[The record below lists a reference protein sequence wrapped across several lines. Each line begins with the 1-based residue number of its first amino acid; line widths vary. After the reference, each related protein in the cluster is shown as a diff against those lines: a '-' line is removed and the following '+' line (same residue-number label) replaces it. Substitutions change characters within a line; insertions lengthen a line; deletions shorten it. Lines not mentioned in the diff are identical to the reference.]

1 MLNFSKF
8 KIISILLFCVFVIIL
23 TLPVFFGESSNK
35 SVKLISSYL
44 PESKL
49 NLGLDL
55 QGGSQLTLEVDF
67 DNYKREQ
74 LKNYRNE
81 LKSLFREELI
91 RAIPNVVGD
100 EIRFV
105 LNDDY
110 DDKKIKK
117 LIKDVSSN
125 LEITNKDNRYFLT
138 MDDSLIKKM
147 KADVIQQS
155 IEIIRRR
162 VDESGTKEPTI
173 QAQGSNRILLQVP
186 GVEDA
191 SQLKSILGKTAKMT
205 FHFVKDFSDQGDYL
219 VEQPG
224 TKLLFDDEGKSY
236 LIENEV
242 ILSGDLLTDANTTYH
257 EGQPAVGFN
266 FNSLGSQKF
275 AKITRE
281 NIGQLFAII
290 LDDKVVTAPRIR
302 SIINQGTGVISG
314 NFTAEEAKEVALL
327 LRAGALPAPLNIIE
341 ERSVGP
347 SLGQDSID
355 SGSFS
360 AIIGLVMVVIAMVI
374 FYGTFGLLA
383 NIALIMNI
391 LLIIASLSLIGA
403 NLTMPGI
410 AGIVLTIGMA
420 VDSNV
425 LIFERIKEEIRQ
437 KKSVII
443 AIDQG
448 FKQAYRT
455 IIDSNITTLIV
466 AFFLFGF
473 GSGPVKGF
481 AVTLSLGILSS
492 MFSAIIL
499 TRLMIALW
507 FRRNKPKMLNL

>member
-1 MLNFSKF
+1 MLNFSRI
-8 KIISILLFCVFVIIL
+8 KIISILLFCLAVIFIN
-23 TLPVFFGESSNK
+23 LPVFLTKNDNK
-35 SVKLISSYL
+35 ITSQILTYL
-44 PESKL
+44 PNSKL

-67 DNYKREQ
+67 ESYKKEQ
-74 LKNYRNE
+74 LENYRNE
-81 LKSLFREELI
+81 LKLVFREELI
-91 RAIPNVVGD
+91 RSIPIVVGD
-100 EIRFV
+100 EIRFNV
-105 LNDDY
+105 IGDY
-110 DDKKIKK
+110 DPKKIEKIINK
-117 LIKDVSSN
+117 VNSN
-125 LEITNKDNRYFLT
+125 LTINDSGSRYSIKISE
-138 MDDSLIKKM
+138 SLLKKM
-147 KADVIQQS
+147 KLGVIHQS

-173 QAQGSNRILLQVP
+173 QAQGSDRILLQVP
-186 GVEDA
+186 GVKD
-191 SQLKSILGKTAKMT
+191 SSKLKSILGKTAKMT
-205 FHFVKDFSDQGDYL
+205 FHFVKNFSDSGEYM

-224 TKLLFDDEGKSY
+224 TELMYDSDGKSY
-236 LIENEV
+236 LIEKEI
-242 ILSGDLLTDANTTYH
+242 ILSGDLLTDANATFH

-266 FNSLGSQKF
+266 FNNLGSKKF
-275 AKITRE
+275 AKITRD
-281 NIGQLFAII
+281 NIGELFAIV

-302 SIINQGTGVISG
+302 SVINQGSGVISG
-314 NFTAEEAKEVALL
+314 SFTAEEAKEVALL
-327 LRAGALPAPLNIIE
+327 LRAGALPAPLNVIE

-360 AIIGLVMVVIAMVI
+360 AIIGLLLVVIAMVI
-374 FYGTFGLLA
+374 FYGTFGMLA
-383 NIALIMNI
+383 NIALIMNV
-391 LLIIASLSLIGA
+391 LLIIAALSIIGA

-466 AFFLFGF
+466 AFFLFAF

-492 MFSAIIL
+492 MFSAIML

-507 FRRNKPKMLNL
+507 VKKNKPKEIFL